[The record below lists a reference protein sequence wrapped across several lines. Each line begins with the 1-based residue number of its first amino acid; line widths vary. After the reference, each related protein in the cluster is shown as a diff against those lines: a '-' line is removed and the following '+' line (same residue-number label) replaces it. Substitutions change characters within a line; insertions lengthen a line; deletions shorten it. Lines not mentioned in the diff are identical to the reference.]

1 MNPSS
6 LKTVFLI
13 FLVLSVILL
22 PTLGGAYVMDLA
34 EDDDLADGDFL
45 IMHDF
50 AAAWNLVF
58 RSQMSVLLRLEL
70 SIFILFVVYL
80 GGRSKVRRFND
91 RTIDGVNFF
100 TFVVDSLKTALTR
113 TVFNFRF
120 LSMLFVIIQTRFLI
134 L

>member
-1 MNPSS
+1 MSPTS

-22 PTLGGAYVMDLA
+22 PTLGGAYVMDLV

-45 IMHDF
+45 IIHDF
-50 AAAWNLVF
+50 TAAWNAVRF
-58 RSQMSVLLRLEL
+58 GPMSVLIRLEL

-91 RTIDGVNFF
+91 RTIDWVNLF
-100 TFVVDSLKTALTR
+100 TFIVDSLKTALTR

-120 LSMLFVIIQTRFLI
+120 LSMLSVFIQTRFLI

>member
-1 MNPSS
+1 MNPTS

-22 PTLGGAYVMDLA
+22 PTLGGAYVVELV

-45 IMHDF
+45 IIHDF
-50 AAAWNLVF
+50 AAAWTAVRLAP
-58 RSQMSVLLRLEL
+58 MSVLIRLEL
-70 SIFILFVVYL
+70 SIFVLFIVYL

-91 RTIDGVNFF
+91 RTIDGVTLF

-120 LSMLFVIIQTRFLI
+120 LSMLFVFIQTRFLI